1 MDEEAQ
7 RRLLQFSDL
16 LRRWN
21 RAFNL
26 VSRKD
31 VHRLE
36 SRHLDDSLRLLVEM
50 DEPGALL
57 DIGSGGGLPG
67 LVLAIAEPQRPV
79 VLLDRSERKC
89 RFLAQAA
96 AELQLANAQVLCAD
110 IDSYEAPHAFTYV
123 ASRAV
128 APADVVWRWAE
139 PRLAKGGKML
149 HMTGGET
156 VTVRIKV

>member
-7 RRLLQFSDL
+7 RRLQRFSDL
-16 LRRWN
+16 LKRWN

-36 SRHLDDSLRLLVEM
+36 SRHVDDSLRLLASLDSEG
-50 DEPGALL
+50 PLL

-67 LVLAIAEPQRPV
+67 LVLAIAQPQRSV
-79 VLLDRSERKC
+79 VLLDRSDRKC
-89 RFLAQAA
+89 RFLIQAA
-96 AELQLANAQVLCAD
+96 TELELTNVKVVCAD
-110 IDSYEAPHAFTYV
+110 IESFQAPHVFTYV
-123 ASRAV
+123 VSRAV
-128 APADVVWRWAE
+128 APADTVWQWAE
-139 PRLAKGGKML
+139 PLLAKAGKML

-156 VTVRIKV
+156 ITVQIKA